1 MSKTKNEKLK
11 TAINNKTKNTNIKKL
26 KRKQNSEE
34 RATQKIIDDKIKN
47 LEIELDNLYDQQKIL
62 LDKTQSSNT
71 DFIEINRQLTQ
82 INHRIKIIEKEWEK
96 IS

>member
-1 MSKTKNEKLK
+1 MFIDKN
-11 TAINNKTKNTNIKKL
+11 
-26 KRKQNSEE
+26 
-34 RATQKIIDDKIKN
+34 
-47 LEIELDNLYDQQKIL
+47 L